1 MHPNLDEL
9 FKKFSRVLVAWQKAL
24 QAEKYERASFLI
36 NDVCDLATK
45 LRMATFNLHDEAIK
59 NGSPKAP
66 PK

>member
-1 MHPNLDEL
+1 MHTALDEL
-9 FKKFSRVLVAWQKAL
+9 FKKFSRALAAWQEAL
-24 QAEKYERASFLI
+24 EAKKYERASFLI

-45 LRMATFNLHDEAIK
+45 LRRATFNLHDEDIK